1 MHAANPPPSSSH
13 SKVEPAWVEVKVK
26 LTDAVLGLVGAT
38 VIVVS
43 GGELSTTT
51 VCLAELRMFPAASVA
66 RART

>member
-1 MHAANPPPSSSH
+1 MA
-13 SKVEPAWVEVKVK
+13 VKVK

-66 RART
+66 RASTW